1 MALIEIVDYQPRW
14 PDEFAEIAA
23 KLRTAFGPLA
33 LAIHHIG
40 STSVPDL
47 AAKDVIDLQVS
58 VAALDPGDPIE
69 AAVAAAGYAW
79 SPDPLNDHVPIG
91 ADPNPALWRKRYAGA
106 GSALLPALPGARRT
120 HIHIRQLG
128 LPNHRYALLFRDY
141 LRASLPARENYALL
155 KRELARLHPDDV
167 DAYYAVKDPVCD
179 LILDA
184 AEHWAGADRLAAAQ
198 NGCMS
203 QIAASG
209 MDGGRA
215 PSIEAPG

>member
-1 MALIEIVDYQPRW
+1 MARIEIVDYQPRW
-14 PDEFAEIAA
+14 PAEFAEIAA
-23 KLRTAFGPLA
+23 ELRAAFGPLA

-40 STSVPDL
+40 STSVPGL

-58 VAALDPGDPIE
+58 VASLDPGEPIE

-79 SPDPLNDHVPIG
+79 RPEPLNDHVPVG
-91 ADPNPALWRKRYAGA
+91 ADPDPSLWRKRYAGA
-106 GSALLPALPGARRT
+106 GSDLLPAGPGATRRRT

-141 LRASLPARENYALL
+141 LRASPPARENYALL

-167 DAYYAVKDPVCD
+167 DAYYAIKDPACD

-184 AEHWAGADRLAAAQ
+184 AERWATQTDWQLPKTDA
-198 NGCMS
+198 
-203 QIAASG
+203 
-209 MDGGRA
+209 
-215 PSIEAPG
+215 

>member
-1 MALIEIVDYQPRW
+1 MARIEIVDYQARW
-14 PDEFAEIAA
+14 PGEFAEIAA
-23 KLRTAFGPLA
+23 KLRSAFGPLA

-40 STSVPDL
+40 STSVPGL

-58 VAALDPGDPIE
+58 VGSLDPGETIDG
-69 AAVAAAGYAW
+69 AVVAAGYAVR
-79 SPDPLNDHVPIG
+79 PDIQGDHKPIG
-91 ADPNPALWRKRYAGA
+91 ADPGRSLWRKRYGGA
-106 GSALLPALPGARRT
+106 WAPARET
-120 HIHIRQLG
+120 HIHIRQRG

-184 AEHWAGADRLAAAQ
+184 AERWAAQ
-198 NGCMS
+198 TGWRLPKTD
-203 QIAASG
+203 A
-209 MDGGRA
+209 
-215 PSIEAPG
+215 